1 MNKNNIED
9 EGVEDEGVEDEG
21 DDFDDENDY
30 GFIIGPDGELKS
42 LMIPEELMSDPPKEV
57 LKILKI
63 FKIVNIHQLEPRTLH

>member
-1 MNKNNIED
+1 MNKNNI
-9 EGVEDEGVEDEG
+9 EDEGVEDEG

>member
-9 EGVEDEGVEDEG
+9 EGVEDER

-42 LMIPEELMSDPPKEV
+42 LMIPEDLMSDPPKEV